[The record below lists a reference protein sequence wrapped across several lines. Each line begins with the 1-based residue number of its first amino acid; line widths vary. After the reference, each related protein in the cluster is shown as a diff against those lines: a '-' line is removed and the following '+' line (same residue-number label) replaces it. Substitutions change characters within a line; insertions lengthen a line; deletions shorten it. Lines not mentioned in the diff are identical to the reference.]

1 MFNANALEDILIRNR
16 LVSMQNRLD
25 YLRVK
30 VLEIFH
36 YSDLDLTLPKRILE
50 SRVTQDG
57 FTVVY
62 EHEGNLFCTQSMP
75 SGKQDVYGECHEVH
89 FTHSNEGESIPMTRT
104 IGVDAV
110 MVRNDAAL
118 IGLDPLLTEFAL
130 MEAQA
135 NITVLDNFMTLR
147 TNRIIQAKDEASYAS
162 ALEYEQQ
169 IRDGAPAVIMAEE
182 FDAMEGINVHSTPI
196 PSNAA
201 SQTIELFQYISSR
214 YYSELGIVL
223 NNNMKSQY
231 VNEAEMSKS
240 TGMPLIYN
248 MLACRQEAVDEIN
261 ALFGRDIKVSLS
273 EEWNDEMEAD
283 EAPVAPA
290 EEELDE
296 TSEAPAEEELDE
308 TPEAPAEEELD
319 ETPEAP
325 VEEEPVATPEA
336 PAEEEPVE
344 ETHTAEEVTDAAD
357 ALIGEENEATDD
369 STSDD
374 ADSESDT
381 DEDDEEGRG
390 VDAKEDDDE
399 G

>member
-25 YLRVK
+25 YLHVK

-36 YSDLDLTLPKRILE
+36 YTGLDLTLPKRILE

-62 EHEGNLFCTQSMP
+62 EHEGNLYCTQTMP
-75 SGKQDVYGECHEVH
+75 SGKEDVYGEHHEVH
-89 FTHSNEGESIPMTRT
+89 FTHTCEGESIDMTRT

-110 MVRNDAAL
+110 MVRNDATL

-182 FDAMEGINVHSTPI
+182 FDTMEGINVHSTPI

-231 VNEAEMSKS
+231 VNEAELGKS

-261 ALFGRDIKVSLS
+261 ALFGRDIKVALS
-273 EEWNDEMEAD
+273 EEWNDELEKD
-283 EAPVAPA
+283 SAPA
-290 EEELDE
+290 
-296 TSEAPAEEELDE
+296 
-308 TPEAPAEEELD
+308 
-319 ETPEAP
+319 AP
-325 VEEEPVATPEA
+325 VEETPVAPTEETPAAPVEEIPVEEA
-336 PAEEEPVE
+336 PVTPVE
-344 ETHTAEEVTDAAD
+344 ETPEETHSAEEVQAAAD
-357 ALIGEENEATDD
+357 ALIGEENEAADD

-381 DEDDEEGRG
+381 DEDDEEGRD
-390 VDAKEDDDE
+390 VEAKEDDDE
-399 G
+399 E

>member
-1 MFNANALEDILIRNR
+1 MINANALEDILIRNR

-25 YLRVK
+25 YLHVK

-36 YSDLDLTLPKRILE
+36 YTGLDLTLPKRILE

-57 FTVVY
+57 YTIVY
-62 EHEGNLFCTQSMP
+62 EHEGNLFCTQTMP

-89 FTHSNEGESIPMTRT
+89 FTHSNEGEHIPMTRT

-110 MVRNDAAL
+110 MIRNDAAI

-147 TNRIIQAKDEASYAS
+147 TNRIIQAKDETSYLS

-196 PSNAA
+196 PTNAA

-248 MLACRQEAVDEIN
+248 MLACRREAVDEIN
-261 ALFGRDIKVSLS
+261 ALFDRDIKVALS
-273 EEWNDEMEAD
+273 EEWNDEMEKD
-283 EAPVAPA
+283 STPVAPV
-290 EEELDE
+290 E
-296 TSEAPAEEELDE
+296 E
-308 TPEAPAEEELD
+308 TPEAQ
-319 ETPEAP
+319 
-325 VEEEPVATPEA
+325 VEEEPVEGTPVA
-336 PAEEEPVE
+336 PVEEGPVEEDPEVPVE
-344 ETHTAEEVTDAAD
+344 ETHSTEEVIDAAN
-357 ALIGEENEATDD
+357 AMIGEENVPTDD

-374 ADSESDT
+374 ADSEADT
-381 DEDDEEGRG
+381 DEGDEEGRG
-390 VDAKEDDDE
+390 VETKEDDDE

>member
-1 MFNANALEDILIRNR
+1 MAFNANSYEDVIIRNR
-16 LVSMQNRLD
+16 LVSMQRQID
-25 YLRVK
+25 YLHVK

-36 YSDLDLTLPKRILE
+36 YSNLDLTLPKRILE

-62 EHEGNLFCTQSMP
+62 EHEGNLYCTQTEP
-75 SGKQDVYGECHEVH
+75 SGKEDVYGEYHEVH
-89 FTHSNEGESIPMTRT
+89 FTHSNEGESIDMTRT

-110 MVRNDAAL
+110 MVRNDSSR
-118 IGLDPLLTEFAL
+118 IGLDALLEELAIMT
-130 MEAQA
+130 AQA
-135 NITVLDNFMTLR
+135 KITVLDNFMTLR

-169 IRDGAPAVIMAEE
+169 IRDGAPAVIKAEE

-201 SQTIELFQYISSR
+201 SQTIELFQYISSY

-231 VNEAEMSKS
+231 VNETELGKS

-283 EAPVAPA
+283 ETPVAPAEETPVAPAEEPPVAPA
-290 EEELDE
+290 EEE
-296 TSEAPAEEELDE
+296 
-308 TPEAPAEEELD
+308 
-319 ETPEAP
+319 P
-325 VEEEPVATPEA
+325 VEA

-344 ETHTAEEVTDAAD
+344 APAEETPEETHSTEEVQAAAD
-357 ALIGEENEATDD
+357 ALIGEDNVAADD
-369 STSDD
+369 SNSDD

>member
-1 MFNANALEDILIRNR
+1 MLNANSLEDILIRNR

-25 YLRVK
+25 YLHVK

-36 YSDLDLTLPKRILE
+36 YTGLDLTLPKRILE
-50 SRVTQDG
+50 SRLTQDG
-57 FTVVY
+57 FSVVY
-62 EHEGNLFCTQSMP
+62 EHEGNLYCTQTKP
-75 SGKQDVYGECHEVH
+75 SGKEDVYGECHEVH
-89 FTHSNEGESIPMTRT
+89 FTHSNDGESIPMTRT

-110 MVRNDAAL
+110 MVRNDAGL

-147 TNRIIQAKDEASYAS
+147 TNRIIQAKDEASFAS

-169 IRDGAPAVIMAEE
+169 IRDGAPAVILAEE

-196 PSNAA
+196 PTNAA

-261 ALFGRDIKVSLS
+261 ALFGRDISVCLS

-283 EAPVAPA
+283 GAPDAPA
-290 EEELDE
+290 EEEPDE
-296 TSEAPAEEELDE
+296 TSEAPVEGEADE
-308 TPEAPAEEELD
+308 I
-319 ETPEAP
+319 PEAP
-325 VEEEPVATPEA
+325 VEEEAVEA
-336 PAEEEPVE
+336 PVE
-344 ETHTAEEVTDAAD
+344 ETTEETHSAEEVQAAAD
-357 ALIGEENEATDD
+357 ALIGEENEAADD

-381 DEDDEEGRG
+381 DKGDEEGR
-390 VDAKEDDDE
+390 DMEAEEDDDE

>member
-1 MFNANALEDILIRNR
+1 MFNANTLEDILIRNR

-25 YLRVK
+25 YLHVK

-36 YSDLDLTLPKRILE
+36 YVNLDLTLPKRILE

-62 EHEGNLFCTQSMP
+62 EHDGNLYCTQTMP
-75 SGKQDVYGECHEVH
+75 SGKEDVYGECHEVH
-89 FTHSNEGESIPMTRT
+89 FTHTCEGESIPMTRT

-118 IGLDPLLTEFAL
+118 NGLDPLLTEFAL

-147 TNRIIQAKDEASYAS
+147 TNRIIQAKDENSYAS

-169 IRDGAPAVIMAEE
+169 IRDGVPAVIMAEE
-182 FDAMEGINVHSTPI
+182 FDTLEGINVHSTPI
-196 PSNAA
+196 PTNAA

-231 VNEAEMSKS
+231 VNETELGKS

-248 MLACRQEAVDEIN
+248 MLACRREAVDEIN
-261 ALFGRDIKVSLS
+261 ALFGRDIKVFLS

-283 EAPVAPA
+283 EAP
-290 EEELDE
+290 
-296 TSEAPAEEELDE
+296 EAPAEDEAPEAPAEDE
-308 TPEAPAEEELD
+308 TPEAPAED

-325 VEEEPVATPEA
+325 VEEESVEPPGEETP
-336 PAEEEPVE
+336 E
-344 ETHTAEEVTDAAD
+344 ETHSAEEVQAAAV
-357 ALIGEENEATDD
+357 ALIGEDNEAEDD
-369 STSDD
+369 SDSDD

-390 VDAKEDDDE
+390 VEAEKDDDE

>member
-1 MFNANALEDILIRNR
+1 MLNANSLEDILIRNR

-25 YLRVK
+25 YLHVK

-36 YSDLDLTLPKRILE
+36 YSGLDLTLPKRILE

-62 EHEGNLFCTQSMP
+62 EHEGNLYCTQTMP
-75 SGKQDVYGECHEVH
+75 SGKEDVYGEHHEVH
-89 FTHSNEGESIPMTRT
+89 FTHSNEGESIDMTRT

-231 VNEAEMSKS
+231 VNEAELGKS

-248 MLACRQEAVDEIN
+248 MLACRQEAIDEIN

-273 EEWNDEMEAD
+273 EEWNDELEAD

-290 EEELDE
+290 EEE
-296 TSEAPAEEELDE
+296 
-308 TPEAPAEEELD
+308 TPEAPVEETPETPVEEE
-319 ETPEAP
+319 PVEAP
-325 VEEEPVATPEA
+325 VEEEPVEA
-336 PAEEEPVE
+336 PVE
-344 ETHTAEEVTDAAD
+344 ETPEETHSTEEVQAAAD
-357 ALIGEENEATDD
+357 ALIGEENVSTDD

-381 DEDDEEGRG
+381 DEDDEEGRA
-390 VDAKEDDDE
+390 VEAKEDDDK

>member
-1 MFNANALEDILIRNR
+1 MFNANTLEDILIRNR
-16 LVSMQNRLD
+16 LVSIQNRLE
-25 YLRVK
+25 YLHVK

-36 YSDLDLTLPKRILE
+36 YTDLDLTLPKRILE
-50 SRVTQDG
+50 SRLTQDG
-57 FTVVY
+57 FSVVY
-62 EHEGNLFCTQSMP
+62 EHEGNLYCTQTMP
-75 SGKQDVYGECHEVH
+75 SGKQDVYGEHHEVH
-89 FTHSNEGESIPMTRT
+89 FTHSNEGESIPMSRT

-169 IRDGAPAVIMAEE
+169 IRDGAPSVILAEE
-182 FDAMEGINVHSTPI
+182 FEDFVGVNVHSTPI
-196 PSNAA
+196 PTNAA

-231 VNEAEMSKS
+231 VNEAELGKS

-248 MLACRQEAVDEIN
+248 MLACRQEAIDEIN
-261 ALFGRDIKVSLS
+261 ALFGRDIKVCLS
-273 EEWNDEMEAD
+273 EEWNDELEED
-283 EAPVAPA
+283 NTPVAPI
-290 EEELDE
+290 E
-296 TSEAPAEEELDE
+296 E
-308 TPEAPAEEELD
+308 TPETPVEETPVEETPVAPVEETPAE

-325 VEEEPVATPEA
+325 VEETPEK
-336 PAEEEPVE
+336 
-344 ETHTAEEVTDAAD
+344 HTAEEVTDAAN
-357 ALIGEENEATDD
+357 AMIGEDNEATDD
-369 STSDD
+369 SASDD
-374 ADSESDT
+374 ADSETDT

-390 VDAKEDDDE
+390 VEAKEDDDE

>member
-25 YLRVK
+25 YLHVK

-36 YSDLDLTLPKRILE
+36 YSGLDLTLPKRILE

-62 EHEGNLFCTQSMP
+62 EHEGNLYCTQTLP
-75 SGKQDVYGECHEVH
+75 SGKEDVYGEHHEVH
-89 FTHSNEGESIPMTRT
+89 FTHSNEGESIDMTRT

-110 MVRNDAAL
+110 MVCNDAAL

-169 IRDGAPAVIMAEE
+169 IRDGAPAVILAEE

-231 VNEAEMSKS
+231 VNEAELGKS

-248 MLACRQEAVDEIN
+248 MLACRQEAVDAIN

-283 EAPVAPA
+283 EAPVAPD
-290 EEELDE
+290 EE
-296 TSEAPAEEELDE
+296 
-308 TPEAPAEEELD
+308 
-319 ETPEAP
+319 
-325 VEEEPVATPEA
+325 TPEA

-344 ETHTAEEVTDAAD
+344 APVEEEPAEAPAEEEPDKAPVEETHSTEEVQAAAD
-357 ALIGEENEATDD
+357 ALIGEDNEAADD

-390 VDAKEDDDE
+390 VDAKEYDDE

>member
-1 MFNANALEDILIRNR
+1 MFNANTLEDILIRNR

-25 YLRVK
+25 YLHVK

-36 YSDLDLTLPKRILE
+36 YSGLDLTLPKRILE

-57 FTVVY
+57 FTIVY
-62 EHEGNLFCTQSMP
+62 EHEGNLYCTQTLP
-75 SGKQDVYGECHEVH
+75 SGKEDVYGERHEVH
-89 FTHSNEGESIPMTRT
+89 FTHSCEGESIDMTRT

-110 MVRNDAAL
+110 MIRNDAAL

-162 ALEYEQQ
+162 AIEYEQQ
-169 IRDGAPAVIMAEE
+169 IRDGAPAVIWAEE
-182 FDAMEGINVHSTPI
+182 LVGMDGINVHSTPI

-231 VNEAEMSKS
+231 VNETELGKS

-248 MLACRQEAVDEIN
+248 MLACRQEAIDEIN

-283 EAPVAPA
+283 DSPVAPA
-290 EEELDE
+290 EEEPDE
-296 TSEAPAEEELDE
+296 NPDAPAEEEVDE
-308 TPEAPAEEELD
+308 TPAAPAEEEVD
-319 ETPEAP
+319 ETPAAPVEAP
-325 VEEEPVATPEA
+325 VEETP
-336 PAEEEPVE
+336 E
-344 ETHTAEEVTDAAD
+344 ETHSAEEVKAAAD
-357 ALIGEENEATDD
+357 ALIGEDNEAADD

-374 ADSESDT
+374 ADPESDT

-390 VDAKEDDDE
+390 VASKKDDDE

>member
-1 MFNANALEDILIRNR
+1 MFNANTLEDILIRNR
-16 LVSMQNRLD
+16 LVSMQSRLD
-25 YLRVK
+25 YLHVK
-30 VLEIFH
+30 VLEIFR
-36 YSDLDLTLPKRILE
+36 YSGLDLTLPKRILE

-57 FTVVY
+57 YTIVY
-62 EHEGNLFCTQSMP
+62 EHEGNLFCTQTMP

-89 FTHSNEGESIPMTRT
+89 FTHSNDGESVPLTRT

-110 MVRNDAAL
+110 MVRNDATL
-118 IGLDPLLTEFAL
+118 IGLEPLLTEFAL

-147 TNRIIQAKDEASYAS
+147 TNRIIQAKDENAYAS

-182 FDAMEGINVHSTPI
+182 FDVMEGITVHSTPI

-231 VNEAEMSKS
+231 VNETELGKS

-261 ALFGRDIKVSLS
+261 ALFGRDIKVYLS
-273 EEWNDEMEAD
+273 EEWNDELEKD
-283 EAPVAPA
+283 
-290 EEELDE
+290 
-296 TSEAPAEEELDE
+296 SI
-308 TPEAPAEEELD
+308 
-319 ETPEAP
+319 PEAP
-325 VEEEPVATPEA
+325 VEES
-336 PAEEEPVE
+336 PAEETPDAPVE
-344 ETHTAEEVTDAAD
+344 ETPAEENPEAPVEETPEETHSTEEVQAA
-357 ALIGEENEATDD
+357 AEVMIGEENVPTND
-369 STSDD
+369 SASDG
-374 ADSESDT
+374 ADSEADT
-381 DEDDEEGRG
+381 DEDDGEGRG
-390 VDAKEDDDE
+390 VEAKEADDE
-399 G
+399 E

>member
-1 MFNANALEDILIRNR
+1 MFNANTLEDILIRNR

-36 YSDLDLTLPKRILE
+36 YTNLDLTLPKRILE

-57 FTVVY
+57 YTIVY
-62 EHEGNLFCTQSMP
+62 EHEGNLYCTQTMP
-75 SGKQDVYGECHEVH
+75 SGKEDVYGERHEVR

-147 TNRIIQAKDEASYAS
+147 TNRIIQAKDETSYAS

-182 FDAMEGINVHSTPI
+182 FDVMEGINVHSTPI
-196 PSNAA
+196 PSNVA

-231 VNEAEMSKS
+231 VNETELGKS

-248 MLACRQEAVDEIN
+248 MLVCRQEAVDEIN
-261 ALFGRDIKVSLS
+261 ALFGRDIKVTLS
-273 EEWNDEMEAD
+273 EEWNDELEAD
-283 EAPVAPA
+283 EGPVAR
-290 EEELDE
+290 DE
-296 TSEAPAEEELDE
+296 E
-308 TPEAPAEEELD
+308 TPEASAEEE
-319 ETPEAP
+319 PVAPVEAP
-325 VEEEPVATPEA
+325 VEEEPVASVEETPETPVA
-336 PAEEEPVE
+336 PE
-344 ETHTAEEVTDAAD
+344 ETHTAEEVTDAAN
-357 ALIGEENEATDD
+357 AMIGEENVSTDD
-369 STSDD
+369 STTDD
-374 ADSESDT
+374 PDPESDT

-390 VDAKEDDDE
+390 VGAKEDDDE
-399 G
+399 E

>member
-25 YLRVK
+25 YLHVK

-36 YSDLDLTLPKRILE
+36 YTNLDLTLPKRILE

-62 EHEGNLFCTQSMP
+62 EHEGNLYCTQTMP
-75 SGKQDVYGECHEVH
+75 SGKEDVYGECHEVH

-110 MVRNDAAL
+110 MVRNDASL

-147 TNRIIQAKDEASYAS
+147 TNRIIQAKDETSYVS

-169 IRDGAPAVIMAEE
+169 IRDGAPAVILAEE
-182 FDAMEGINVHSTPI
+182 FNEMDGINVHSTPI

-231 VNEAEMSKS
+231 VNETEMSKS

-248 MLACRQEAVDEIN
+248 MLTCRQEAVDEIN

-290 EEELDE
+290 EEEPDE
-296 TSEAPAEEELDE
+296 TSEAPVEGEADE
-308 TPEAPAEEELD
+308 TPAAPAEEEPVK
-319 ETPEAP
+319 TPEAP
-325 VEEEPVATPEA
+325 VEETP
-336 PAEEEPVE
+336 E
-344 ETHTAEEVTDAAD
+344 ETHSTEEVQAAAD
-357 ALIGEENEATDD
+357 ALIGEENVPTND
-369 STSDD
+369 SDSDD
-374 ADSESDT
+374 ADSEADT
-381 DEDDEEGRG
+381 DEDDEEGRD
-390 VDAKEDDDE
+390 VASKEDDDE

>member
-1 MFNANALEDILIRNR
+1 MINANSLEDILIRNR
-16 LVSMQNRLD
+16 LVSFQRQID

-36 YSDLDLTLPKRILE
+36 YSNLDLTLPKRILE

-62 EHEGNLFCTQSMP
+62 EHEGNLYCTQTEP
-75 SGKQDVYGECHEVH
+75 IGKEDVYGEPHEVH
-89 FTHSNEGESIPMTRT
+89 FIHSNEGVSIDMTRT

-110 MVRNDAAL
+110 MVRNDASR
-118 IGLDPLLTEFAL
+118 IGLDDLLEELAIMTS
-130 MEAQA
+130 QA
-135 NITVLDNFMTLR
+135 KITVLDNFMTLR
-147 TNRIIQAKDEASYAS
+147 TNRIIQAKDEASFVS

-169 IRDGAPAVIMAEE
+169 IRDGAPAVILAEE

-201 SQTIELFQYISSR
+201 SQTIELFQYISSY

-231 VNEAEMSKS
+231 VNEAELGKS

-248 MLACRQEAVDEIN
+248 MLACRQEAVVEIN

-273 EEWNDEMEAD
+273 EEWNDEMEVD

-290 EEELDE
+290 EEE
-296 TSEAPAEEELDE
+296 PDE
-308 TPEAPAEEELD
+308 TPA
-319 ETPEAP
+319 
-325 VEEEPVATPEA
+325 A
-336 PAEEEPVE
+336 PAEEEPVETPAAPVEVPVEAPVEETPE

-374 ADSESDT
+374 TDSESDT

-399 G
+399 E

>member
-1 MFNANALEDILIRNR
+1 MLNANALEDILIRNR
-16 LVSMQNRLD
+16 LVSIQNRLD
-25 YLRVK
+25 YLHVK

-36 YSDLDLTLPKRILE
+36 YTNLDLTLPKRILE

-62 EHEGNLFCTQSMP
+62 EHEGNLYCTQTMP
-75 SGKQDVYGECHEVH
+75 SGKQDMYGECHEVH
-89 FTHSNEGESIPMTRT
+89 FTHSNEGETIPMTRT
-104 IGVDAV
+104 IGIDAV
-110 MVRNDAAL
+110 MVRNDATL
-118 IGLDPLLTEFAL
+118 IGLDPLLTEFAM

-147 TNRIIQAKDEASYAS
+147 TNRIIQAKDEASYIS
-162 ALEYEQQ
+162 ALEYEKQ
-169 IRDGAPAVIMAEE
+169 IRDGVPAVIWAEE
-182 FDAMEGINVHSTPI
+182 ISEIDGINVHSTPI
-196 PSNAA
+196 PTNAA

-231 VNEAEMSKS
+231 VNETELGKS

-290 EEELDE
+290 EEEPDE
-296 TSEAPAEEELDE
+296 
-308 TPEAPAEEELD
+308 

-325 VEEEPVATPEA
+325 VEEVTPEA
-336 PAEEEPVE
+336 PVEEETPESPVEETPE
-344 ETHTAEEVTDAAD
+344 ETHTAEDLTDAAN
-357 ALIGEENEATDD
+357 AMIGEENEAADD

-381 DEDDEEGRG
+381 DEDDEEGRD
-390 VDAKEDDDE
+390 VATKEDDDE

>member
-1 MFNANALEDILIRNR
+1 MFNANALEDFLIRNR
-16 LVSMQNRLD
+16 LVSIQIRLD
-25 YLRVK
+25 YLHVK

-36 YSDLDLTLPKRILE
+36 YSGLDLTLPKRILE

-62 EHEGNLFCTQSMP
+62 EHEGNLYCTQTMP
-75 SGKQDVYGECHEVH
+75 SGKEDVYGERHEVH
-89 FTHSNEGESIPMTRT
+89 FTHSNEGETIDMTRT

-110 MVRNDAAL
+110 MIRNDAAL
-118 IGLDPLLTEFAL
+118 IGLDPLLTEFAM

-169 IRDGAPAVIMAEE
+169 IRDGAPAVIKAEE
-182 FDAMEGINVHSTPI
+182 FDAMEGINVHLTPI

-231 VNEAEMSKS
+231 VNEAELGKS

-248 MLACRQEAVDEIN
+248 MLACRQEAVGEIN

-290 EEELDE
+290 EEEPE
-296 TSEAPAEEELDE
+296 E
-308 TPEAPAEEELD
+308 TPEAPAEEE
-319 ETPEAP
+319 PE
-325 VEEEPVATPEA
+325 ETPEA
-336 PAEEEPVE
+336 PAEEEPAEAPVEEEPVEAPVE
-344 ETHTAEEVTDAAD
+344 ETPEETHSAEEVQAAAD
-357 ALIGEENEATDD
+357 ALIGEDNVPTDD

>member
-1 MFNANALEDILIRNR
+1 MFNANTLEDILIRNR

-25 YLRVK
+25 YLHVK
-30 VLEIFH
+30 VLEIFR
-36 YSDLDLTLPKRILE
+36 YSNLDLTLPKRILE

-57 FTVVY
+57 YTIVY
-62 EHEGNLFCTQSMP
+62 EHEGNLFCTQTMP

-89 FTHSNEGESIPMTRT
+89 FTHSNEGESILMTRT

-110 MVRNDAAL
+110 MVRNDSAL

-147 TNRIIQAKDEASYAS
+147 TNRIIQAKDENSYLS
-162 ALEYEQQ
+162 AVEYEQQ

-182 FDAMEGINVHSTPI
+182 FDTMEGINVHSTPI
-196 PSNAA
+196 PTNAA

-290 EEELDE
+290 EEEPV
-296 TSEAPAEEELDE
+296 APAEEGPVEGEVDE
-308 TPEAPAEEELD
+308 T
-319 ETPEAP
+319 P
-325 VEEEPVATPEA
+325 VEEEPVEA
-336 PAEEEPVE
+336 PVE
-344 ETHTAEEVTDAAD
+344 ETPEETPEETHSTEEVQAAAD
-357 ALIGEENEATDD
+357 ALIGEENEAADD

-381 DEDDEEGRG
+381 VQGDEEGRD
-390 VDAKEDDDE
+390 VESEEDDDE

>member
-1 MFNANALEDILIRNR
+1 MAFNANSYEDVIIRNR
-16 LVSMQNRLD
+16 LVSMQRQID
-25 YLRVK
+25 YLHVK

-36 YSDLDLTLPKRILE
+36 YSNLDLTLPKRILE

-62 EHEGNLFCTQSMP
+62 EHEGNLYCTQTEP
-75 SGKQDVYGECHEVH
+75 SGKEDVYGEYHEVH
-89 FTHSNEGESIPMTRT
+89 FTHSNEGESIDMTRT

-110 MVRNDAAL
+110 MVRNDSSR
-118 IGLDPLLTEFAL
+118 IGLDALLEELAIMT
-130 MEAQA
+130 AQA
-135 NITVLDNFMTLR
+135 KITVLDNFMTLR

-169 IRDGAPAVIMAEE
+169 IRDGAPAVIRAEE

-201 SQTIELFQYISSR
+201 SQTIELFQYISSY

-231 VNEAEMSKS
+231 VNETELGKS

-283 EAPVAPA
+283 EDPVAPA
-290 EEELDE
+290 EEI
-296 TSEAPAEEELDE
+296 
-308 TPEAPAEEELD
+308 PEAIAE
-319 ETPEAP
+319 TP
-325 VEEEPVATPEA
+325 VEEEPVES

-344 ETHTAEEVTDAAD
+344 APVEETPEETHSTEEVQAAAD
-357 ALIGEENEATDD
+357 ALIGEDNVATDD

-374 ADSESDT
+374 TDSESDT

>member
-1 MFNANALEDILIRNR
+1 MFNANTLEDILIRNR

-25 YLRVK
+25 YLHVK
-30 VLEIFH
+30 VLEIFR
-36 YSDLDLTLPKRILE
+36 YSNLDLTLPKRILE

-57 FTVVY
+57 YTIVY
-62 EHEGNLFCTQSMP
+62 EHEGNLFCTQTMP
-75 SGKQDVYGECHEVH
+75 SGKEDVYGEAHEVH
-89 FTHSNEGESIPMTRT
+89 FTHSNEDEVIPMTRT
-104 IGVDAV
+104 IGIDAV
-110 MVRNDAAL
+110 MVRNDANL

-182 FDAMEGINVHSTPI
+182 FDTIDGINVHSTPI
-196 PSNAA
+196 PTNAA

-240 TGMPLIYN
+240 TGMPMIYN
-248 MLACRQEAVDEIN
+248 MLTCRQEAVDEIN

-290 EEELDE
+290 EEGPDE
-296 TSEAPAEEELDE
+296 TSEAPVEGEADETPAAPAEEEPVEAPVEE
-308 TPEAPAEEELD
+308 TPEAPAEE
-319 ETPEAP
+319 
-325 VEEEPVATPEA
+325 
-336 PAEEEPVE
+336 
-344 ETHTAEEVTDAAD
+344 THTTEEVVDAAN
-357 ALIGEENEATDD
+357 AMIGEDDVPTDD

-374 ADSESDT
+374 TDPESVT

-390 VDAKEDDDE
+390 VEAEEDNDE

>member
-57 FTVVY
+57 FTIVY
-62 EHEGNLFCTQSMP
+62 EYEGNLYCTQTMP

-89 FTHSNEGESIPMTRT
+89 FTHSNEGESIVMTRT

-273 EEWNDEMEAD
+273 EEWDDEMEAD
-283 EAPVAPA
+283 EAPVTPA
-290 EEELDE
+290 EEESDE
-296 TSEAPAEEELDE
+296 TSEAPVEGEADE
-308 TPEAPAEEELD
+308 TPAAPAGEE
-319 ETPEAP
+319 PVEAP
-325 VEEEPVATPEA
+325 VEETP
-336 PAEEEPVE
+336 E
-344 ETHTAEEVTDAAD
+344 ETHSTEEVQAAAD
-357 ALIGEENEATDD
+357 ALIGEENEAADD

>member
-1 MFNANALEDILIRNR
+1 MINANTLEDILIRNR

-25 YLRVK
+25 YLHVK

-36 YSDLDLTLPKRILE
+36 YSGLDLTLPKRILE

-62 EHEGNLFCTQSMP
+62 EHEGNLYCTQTMP
-75 SGKQDVYGECHEVH
+75 SGKEDVYGEHHEVH
-89 FTHSNEGESIPMTRT
+89 FTHSNEGESIDMTRT

-118 IGLDPLLTEFAL
+118 IGLDPLLTEFVI

-169 IRDGAPAVIMAEE
+169 IRDGAPAVIWAEE
-182 FDAMEGINVHSTPI
+182 LEGIDGINVHSTPI

-231 VNEAEMSKS
+231 VNEAELGKS

-283 EAPVAPA
+283 EAPVTPA
-290 EEELDE
+290 EEEPEEPDE
-296 TSEAPAEEELDE
+296 EGPVEGEADE
-308 TPEAPAEEELD
+308 TPV
-319 ETPEAP
+319 EAP
-325 VEEEPVATPEA
+325 VEETPEET
-336 PAEEEPVE
+336 PE
-344 ETHTAEEVTDAAD
+344 ETHSAEEVKVAAD
-357 ALIGEENEATDD
+357 ALIGEDNVPADD

>member
-16 LVSMQNRLD
+16 MVSMQNRLD
-25 YLRVK
+25 YLHVK

-36 YSDLDLTLPKRILE
+36 YSGLDLTLPKRILE

-57 FTVVY
+57 YTIVY
-62 EHEGNLFCTQSMP
+62 EHEGNLYCTQTVP
-75 SGKQDVYGECHEVH
+75 SGKQDVYGECREVH
-89 FTHSNEGESIPMTRT
+89 FTHSNEGESVNLSRT

-110 MVRNDAAL
+110 MIRNDATL

-147 TNRIIQAKDEASYAS
+147 TNRIIQAKDEASYLS

-169 IRDGAPAVIMAEE
+169 IRNGAPAVIMAEE
-182 FDAMEGINVHSTPI
+182 IEAIDGINVHSTPI
-196 PSNAA
+196 PTNAA

-248 MLACRQEAVDEIN
+248 MLACRREAVDEIN
-261 ALFGRDIKVSLS
+261 ALFGRDIKVALS
-273 EEWNDEMEAD
+273 EEWNDEMEKD
-283 EAPVAPA
+283 EVPTAPA
-290 EEELDE
+290 EENPVAL
-296 TSEAPAEEELDE
+296 AEEA
-308 TPEAPAEEELD
+308 T
-319 ETPEAP
+319 EAP
-325 VEEEPVATPEA
+325 VEEVPVEETAEA
-336 PAEEEPVE
+336 SAEEPVE
-344 ETHTAEEVTDAAD
+344 ETHSTEEVIDAAN
-357 ALIGEENEATDD
+357 AMIGEDNVPTDD
-369 STSDD
+369 STPDD
-374 ADSESDT
+374 TDSESDT
-381 DEDDEEGRG
+381 DEDDEEGR
-390 VDAKEDDDE
+390 VVETEEDDDE
-399 G
+399 E

>member
-1 MFNANALEDILIRNR
+1 MFNANTLEDILIRNR

-25 YLRVK
+25 YLHVK

-36 YSDLDLTLPKRILE
+36 YTGLDLTLPKRILE

-62 EHEGNLFCTQSMP
+62 EHEGNLYCTQTMP
-75 SGKQDVYGECHEVH
+75 SGKEDVYGEHHEVH
-89 FTHSNEGESIPMTRT
+89 FTHSNEGESIDMTRT

-231 VNEAEMSKS
+231 VNETELGKS

-290 EEELDE
+290 EEE
-296 TSEAPAEEELDE
+296 
-308 TPEAPAEEELD
+308 PEAPAEEGLVEGESD
-319 ETPEAP
+319 ET
-325 VEEEPVATPEA
+325 

-344 ETHTAEEVTDAAD
+344 ETPDETYSTEEVQAATD
-357 ALIGEENEATDD
+357 ALIGEENEAAGD

>member
-1 MFNANALEDILIRNR
+1 MFNANSLEDILIRNR

-25 YLRVK
+25 YLHVK

-36 YSDLDLTLPKRILE
+36 YSGLDLTLPKRILE

-57 FTVVY
+57 FSVVY
-62 EHEGNLFCTQSMP
+62 EHEGKLYCTQTMP
-75 SGKQDVYGECHEVH
+75 SGKQDVYGECREVH
-89 FTHSNEGESIPMTRT
+89 FTHSNEGETITMTRT

-147 TNRIIQAKDEASYAS
+147 TNRIIQAKDENAYAS

-196 PSNAA
+196 PSNVA
-201 SQTIELFQYISSR
+201 SQTIELFQYIASR

-231 VNEAEMSKS
+231 INEAEMSKS

-273 EEWNDEMEAD
+273 EEWNDEMEKD
-283 EAPVAPA
+283 EAPVTPA
-290 EEELDE
+290 ED
-296 TSEAPAEEELDE
+296 
-308 TPEAPAEEELD
+308 TPEAPAEEDPVE

-325 VEEEPVATPEA
+325 A
-336 PAEEEPVE
+336 AEDPVE
-344 ETHTAEEVTDAAD
+344 ETPEATVEETHSTEEVIDAAN
-357 ALIGEENEATDD
+357 AMIGEDNVPTDD
-369 STSDD
+369 SAPVD
-374 ADSESDT
+374 ADSEPDT
-381 DEDDEEGRG
+381 DEDDEEGRD
-390 VDAKEDDDE
+390 VEAKEDDDE
-399 G
+399 E

>member
-25 YLRVK
+25 YLHVK

-36 YSDLDLTLPKRILE
+36 YTGLDLTLPKRILE

-62 EHEGNLFCTQSMP
+62 EHEGNLYCTQTMP
-75 SGKQDVYGECHEVH
+75 SGKEDVYGEYHEVH
-89 FTHSNEGESIPMTRT
+89 FTHSNEGESIDMTRT

-110 MVRNDAAL
+110 MIRNDAAL
-118 IGLDPLLTEFAL
+118 IGLDPLLTEFTL

-147 TNRIIQAKDEASYAS
+147 TNRIIQAKDESSYAS
-162 ALEYEQQ
+162 ALEYERQ

-182 FDAMEGINVHSTPI
+182 FDVMEGINVHSTPI
-196 PSNAA
+196 PTNAA

-231 VNEAEMSKS
+231 VNEAELGKS
-240 TGMPLIYN
+240 TGMPLIHN

-261 ALFGRDIKVSLS
+261 ALFGRDIKVALS
-273 EEWNDEMEAD
+273 EEWNDELEKDSA
-283 EAPVAPA
+283 
-290 EEELDE
+290 
-296 TSEAPAEEELDE
+296 
-308 TPEAPAEEELD
+308 
-319 ETPEAP
+319 PEAP
-325 VEEEPVATPEA
+325 VEETTVA
-336 PAEEEPVE
+336 PAEETPAEEAPEAPVEEIPVE
-344 ETHTAEEVTDAAD
+344 ETPEETAEETHSADEVKAAAD
-357 ALIGEENEATDD
+357 ALIGEDNEAADD

-374 ADSESDT
+374 ADPESDT
-381 DEDDEEGRG
+381 DEDDEEGRA
-390 VDAKEDDDE
+390 VEAEEDNDE

>member
-1 MFNANALEDILIRNR
+1 MLNANALEDILIRNR
-16 LVSMQNRLD
+16 LVSMQNRLE
-25 YLRVK
+25 YLHVK

-36 YSDLDLTLPKRILE
+36 YTNLDLTLPKRILE
-50 SRVTQDG
+50 TRLTQDG
-57 FTVVY
+57 FSVVY
-62 EHEGNLFCTQSMP
+62 EHEGNLYCTQTTP
-75 SGKQDVYGECHEVH
+75 SGKEDVYGECHEVH

-147 TNRIIQAKDEASYAS
+147 TNRIIQAKDESSYAS

-182 FDAMEGINVHSTPI
+182 FDTMEGINVHSTPI
-196 PSNAA
+196 PANAA

-261 ALFGRDIKVSLS
+261 ALFGRDISVCLS
-273 EEWNDEMEAD
+273 EEWNDEMEKD
-283 EAPVAPA
+283 ESPVAPL
-290 EEELDE
+290 EETPDTSVE
-296 TSEAPAEEELDE
+296 TPAEETPETPVEETPVTSIETPAEE
-308 TPEAPAEEELD
+308 TPE
-319 ETPEAP
+319 TPVEAP
-325 VEEEPVATPEA
+325 VEETP
-336 PAEEEPVE
+336 E
-344 ETHTAEEVTDAAD
+344 ETHTAEEVTDAAE
-357 ALIGEENEATDD
+357 AMIGEENVSTDD

-374 ADSESDT
+374 ADTESDT
-381 DEDDEEGRG
+381 DKGDE
-390 VDAKEDDDE
+390 
-399 G
+399 

>member
-25 YLRVK
+25 YLHVK

-36 YSDLDLTLPKRILE
+36 YTGLDLTLPKRILE

-57 FTVVY
+57 FSVVY
-62 EHEGNLFCTQSMP
+62 EHEGNLYCTQTMP
-75 SGKQDVYGECHEVH
+75 SGKEDVYGEHHEVH
-89 FTHSNEGESIPMTRT
+89 FTHSNEGESIDMTRT

-147 TNRIIQAKDEASYAS
+147 TNRIIQAKDETSYAS

-231 VNEAEMSKS
+231 VNEAELGKS

-261 ALFGRDIKVSLS
+261 ALFDRDIKVSLS

-283 EAPVAPA
+283 EAPVTPSEENPESPA
-290 EEELDE
+290 EE
-296 TSEAPAEEELDE
+296 SPV
-308 TPEAPAEEELD
+308 
-319 ETPEAP
+319 AP
-325 VEEEPVATPEA
+325 VEEEPVEEGPDEETPVATAEEEPAEA
-336 PAEEEPVE
+336 PAEE
-344 ETHTAEEVTDAAD
+344 THTDEEVIDAAN
-357 ALIGEENEATDD
+357 AMIGEDNEAAND
-369 STSDD
+369 SASDD

-381 DEDDEEGRG
+381 DEDDEEGRD
-390 VDAKEDDDE
+390 VEAEEDDDE

>member
-16 LVSMQNRLD
+16 LLSMQNRLN
-25 YLRVK
+25 YLHVK

-36 YSDLDLTLPKRILE
+36 YSGLDLTLPKRILE

-62 EHEGNLFCTQSMP
+62 EHEGNLYCTQTLP
-75 SGKQDVYGECHEVH
+75 SGKEDVYGEYHEVH
-89 FTHSNEGESIPMTRT
+89 FTHSNEGESIPMSRT
-104 IGVDAV
+104 INVDAV
-110 MVRNDAAL
+110 MVRNDASL

-147 TNRIIQAKDEASYAS
+147 TNRIIQAKDETSYAS

-169 IRDGAPAVIMAEE
+169 IRDGAPAVILAEE
-182 FDAMEGINVHSTPI
+182 IGGIDGLDVHSTPI

-231 VNEAEMSKS
+231 VNETELGKS

-290 EEELDE
+290 EEEPDE
-296 TSEAPAEEELDE
+296 TSEAPVEGESDV
-308 TPEAPAEEELD
+308 TPAAPG
-319 ETPEAP
+319 
-325 VEEEPVATPEA
+325 
-336 PAEEEPVE
+336 EEEPVE
-344 ETHTAEEVTDAAD
+344 APVGETPEETPEESHSAEEVQAAAD
-357 ALIGEENEATDD
+357 ALIGEENEAAND
-369 STSDD
+369 SASDD
-374 ADSESDT
+374 ADSETDT
-381 DEDDEEGRG
+381 DEDDEEGRD
-390 VDAKEDDDE
+390 VASKKDDDKE
-399 G
+399 

>member
-25 YLRVK
+25 YLHVK

-36 YSDLDLTLPKRILE
+36 YTGLDLTLPKRILE

-57 FTVVY
+57 FSVVY
-62 EHEGNLFCTQSMP
+62 EHEGNLYCTQTMP
-75 SGKQDVYGECHEVH
+75 SGKEDVYGEHHEVH
-89 FTHSNEGESIPMTRT
+89 FTHSNEGESIDMTRT

-147 TNRIIQAKDEASYAS
+147 TNRIIQAKDENSYAS

-182 FDAMEGINVHSTPI
+182 FDTMEGINVHSTPI

-231 VNEAEMSKS
+231 VNEAELGKS

-290 EEELDE
+290 EEEPVE
-296 TSEAPAEEELDE
+296 TPATPVEAPD
-308 TPEAPAEEELD
+308 EAPV
-319 ETPEAP
+319 EAP
-325 VEEEPVATPEA
+325 VEEEPVEA
-336 PAEEEPVE
+336 PVEAPVE
-344 ETHTAEEVTDAAD
+344 ETPEETHSAEEVQAAAD
-357 ALIGEENEATDD
+357 ALIGEENEAADD

>member
-1 MFNANALEDILIRNR
+1 MTFNANSYEDVIIRNR
-16 LVSMQNRLD
+16 LVSMQRQID
-25 YLRVK
+25 YLHVK

-36 YSDLDLTLPKRILE
+36 YSGLDLTLPKRILE

-62 EHEGNLFCTQSMP
+62 EHEGNLYCTQTEP
-75 SGKQDVYGECHEVH
+75 SGKEDVYGEYHEVH
-89 FTHSNEGESIPMTRT
+89 FTHSNEGESIDMTRT

-110 MVRNDAAL
+110 MVRNDSSC
-118 IGLDPLLTEFAL
+118 IGLDALLEELAIMT
-130 MEAQA
+130 AQA
-135 NITVLDNFMTLR
+135 KITILDNFMTLR

-169 IRDGAPAVIMAEE
+169 IRDGAPAVIKAEE

-201 SQTIELFQYISSR
+201 SQTIELFQYISSY

-231 VNEAEMSKS
+231 VNETELGKS

-290 EEELDE
+290 EEE
-296 TSEAPAEEELDE
+296 
-308 TPEAPAEEELD
+308 PEAPAEEGPVEAD
-319 ETPEAP
+319 ET
-325 VEEEPVATPEA
+325 

-344 ETHTAEEVTDAAD
+344 APVEAPVEETPEETHNTEEDQAAAD

>member
-1 MFNANALEDILIRNR
+1 MFNANTLEDILIRNR
-16 LVSMQNRLD
+16 LVSMQNRLE
-25 YLRVK
+25 YLHVK
-30 VLEIFH
+30 VLEIFR
-36 YSDLDLTLPKRILE
+36 YTNLDLTLPKRILE
-50 SRVTQDG
+50 SRLTQDG
-57 FTVVY
+57 FSVVY
-62 EHEGNLFCTQSMP
+62 EHEGNLYCSQTLP
-75 SGKQDVYGECHEVH
+75 SGKQDVYGECREVH

-110 MVRNDAAL
+110 LVRNDAAL

-147 TNRIIQAKDEASYAS
+147 TNRIIQAKDENAYAS

-182 FDAMEGINVHSTPI
+182 FDVMEGITVHSTPI

-214 YYSELGIVL
+214 YYSELGITL

-231 VNEAEMSKS
+231 VNEAELGKS

-261 ALFGRDIKVSLS
+261 ALFGRDIKVYLS
-273 EEWNDEMEAD
+273 EEWNDELEKD
-283 EAPVAPA
+283 TTPV
-290 EEELDE
+290 
-296 TSEAPAEEELDE
+296 TSVEE
-308 TPEAPAEEELD
+308 TPEETPAE

-325 VEEEPVATPEA
+325 VEETPE
-336 PAEEEPVE
+336 ETPVETPE
-344 ETHTAEEVTDAAD
+344 ETHSAEEVQAAAD
-357 ALIGEENEATDD
+357 ALIGEENVPTND

-374 ADSESDT
+374 ADSEADT
-381 DEDDEEGRG
+381 DEDDGEGRG
-390 VDAKEDDDE
+390 VEAKEADDE
-399 G
+399 E

>member
-1 MFNANALEDILIRNR
+1 MFNANSFEDILIRNR

-25 YLRVK
+25 YLHVK

-36 YSDLDLTLPKRILE
+36 YSGLDLTLPKRILE

-62 EHEGNLFCTQSMP
+62 EHEGNLYCTQTMP
-75 SGKQDVYGECHEVH
+75 SGKEDVYGEHHEVH
-89 FTHSNEGESIPMTRT
+89 FTHSNEGESIDMTRT

-110 MVRNDAAL
+110 MVRNDATL

-231 VNEAEMSKS
+231 VNETELGKS

-290 EEELDE
+290 EEIP
-296 TSEAPAEEELDE
+296 EALGEE
-308 TPEAPAEEELD
+308 TPE
-319 ETPEAP
+319 TP
-325 VEEEPVATPEA
+325 VEEEPVEA

-344 ETHTAEEVTDAAD
+344 APVEETPEETHSTEEVQAAAD
-357 ALIGEENEATDD
+357 ALIGEENEAADD

-381 DEDDEEGRG
+381 DEDVEEGRG
-390 VDAKEDDDE
+390 VDAKEDVDE